1 MFRKNEQHLQKPLF
15 SGLNELPDKL
25 RERLEAS
32 WAGTFYNEIYVRID
46 EDIYA
51 PLYTD
56 DPSRPNIPVNV
67 LVGLEMMKDGNGWSD
82 EEMYENFCFNIQ
94 VRYALGY
101 RSLGEGHFDLRT
113 MYNFRQRLNQH
124 RQETGEN
131 LFEQTFERITDEQI
145 AAYALKTNQQRMDST
160 QIASNIREMSRLQLL
175 VEVLQRVHRGLNPR
189 DQEGWADEFAPYLK
203 GSSGQYLYRLKGR
216 GSHQLHLETI
226 GELMHRLVTEL
237 AEDYAQTAIYQLLV
251 RVFGEH
257 FSLEEAKVQPKAGQD
272 LSASSLQS
280 PDDLSASYR
289 KKREEEYIGYVAN
302 AAETCH
308 PDNDFQLI
316 LKMQTE
322 PNTTDDALMLAEAV
336 PELKKRTD
344 LTEMNT
350 DGGYGS
356 PKVDEVMAEH
366 GVELHQTAIRG
377 RRPAPD
383 KFNLADC
390 QWELDDHKQPLAVI
404 TPQGERVEVEPG
416 RNPGRYILR
425 FGQTPSPDK
434 QTSSLPA
441 AETSRPAQTSSPDP
455 TPADTSLLA
464 QKTKPPP
471 VLYFSQQQVD
481 LALRRQR
488 SAQLRTED
496 NNPRAAIEAT
506 MGALKRPFGND
517 KVPVRGQ
524 FRVGMV
530 MIGSAAMVNLR
541 RIWRFQVQQRKEK
554 AKNTQEAFSR
564 SPLFRFFNRQLAAF
578 LHHSYSV
585 VRFNLLHC

>member
-1 MFRKNEQHLQKPLF
+1 MFRKNDQHLQKPLF
-15 SGLNELPDKL
+15 SGLNELPDQL
-25 RERLEAS
+25 REQLEAS
-32 WAGTFYNEIYVRID
+32 WAGTFYNEIFVRID
-46 EDIYA
+46 ETIYEV
-51 PLYTD
+51 LYAD
-56 DPSRPNIPVNV
+56 DPSRPNTPVNV

-101 RSLGEGHFDLRT
+101 RTLGEGHFDLRT
-113 MYNFRQRLNQH
+113 MYNFRQRLSHH

-131 LFEQTFERITDEQI
+131 LFEQTFEQVTDEQI
-145 AAYALKTNQQRMDST
+145 TAFALKTNQQRMDST

-175 VEVLQRVHRGLNPR
+175 VEVLHRVHREMTPA
-189 DQEGWADEFAPYLK
+189 DQAAWAEAFAPYLK
-203 GSSGQYLYRLKGR
+203 GSSGQYVYRVKGR
-216 GSHQLHLETI
+216 GSHQPHLAAI
-226 GELMHRLVTEL
+226 GELMHRLVKEL
-237 AEDYAQTAIYQLLV
+237 ADAYAQTAVYQMLG

-257 FSLEEAKVQPKAGQD
+257 FRLAEQKVQPKAGQE
-272 LSASSLQS
+272 LSAGSLQS
-280 PDDLSASYR
+280 PDDWTASYR
-289 KKREEEYIGYVAN
+289 QKGPEDFIGYVAN

-322 PNTTDDALMLAEAV
+322 PNTTDDAKMLAEAV
-336 PELKKRTD
+336 PALKQRTD
-344 LTEMNT
+344 LAQMNT

-356 PKVDEVMAEH
+356 PEVDEVLAEH
-366 GVELHQTAIRG
+366 GVELRQTAIRG
-377 RRPAPD
+377 RPPAPD

-390 QWELDDHKQPLAVI
+390 QWELDDHQQPLAVI

-416 RNPGRYILR
+416 RQPGRYILR
-425 FGQTPSPDK
+425 FGQAATADK
-434 QTSSLPA
+434 QTASPPA
-441 AETSRPAQTSSPDP
+441 AEPFRSAHIGSPDP
-455 TPADTSLLA
+455 PPAGPSPRP
-464 QKTKPPP
+464 QKINPPP

-496 NNPRAAIEAT
+496 KNPRAAIEAS
-506 MGALKRPFGND
+506 MGALKRPFGHD

-541 RIWRFQVQQRKEK
+541 RIWRFQVEQRKEK
-554 AKNTQEAFSR
+554 AKNKPEAFSNL
-564 SPLFRFFNRQLAAF
+564 PLFQFFNRQIAAF

-585 VRFNLLHC
+585 VRFNLLFC